1 MGSMGEELRILRA
14 KADEA
19 ARLQTELEEATANV
33 DRTQKL
39 YQDEQASQAT
49 TPWKIMKLIENEL

>member
-1 MGSMGEELRILRA
+1 MGSMGEELRTLRA

-19 ARLQTELEEATANV
+19 ARLQTELEEATASV
-33 DRTQKL
+33 ARTQKL

-49 TPWKIMKLIENEL
+49 TP